1 MRLITSLI
9 TVTLICTAIVCL
21 AQWERRTV
29 EVSDY
34 YLDGAYATI
43 IFDIDSDSGGSFTW
57 EITYQRQRG
66 GIDTRD
72 SQNSWRVGDASVQGR
87 ILIGRDSKIHSVR
100 VLRVDE
106 N

>member
-43 IFDIDSDSGGSFTW
+43 IFDIDSNSGGSFTW

-87 ILIGRDSKIHSVR
+87 ILIGRDSKIQSVR

>member
-1 MRLITSLI
+1 MKRITSLI
-9 TVTLICTAIVCL
+9 TVTIICSAIICM

-43 IFDIDSDSGGSFTW
+43 NFDIDSDSGGSFTW
-57 EITYQRQRG
+57 EVTYQRQRG

-72 SQNSWRVGDASVQGR
+72 SRSSWRVGDASVQGR
-87 ILIGRDSKIHSVR
+87 VLIGRDSRIQSVR
-100 VLRVDE
+100 VLRVSE